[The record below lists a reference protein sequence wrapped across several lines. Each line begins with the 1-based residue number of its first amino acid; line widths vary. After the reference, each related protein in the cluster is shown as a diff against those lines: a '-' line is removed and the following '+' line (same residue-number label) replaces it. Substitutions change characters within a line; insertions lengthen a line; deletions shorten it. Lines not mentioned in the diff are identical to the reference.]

1 VISCHSRDIEI
12 GCLHT
17 AITIRM
23 TNGVMCSILERKD
36 TPFVLMNLVKV
47 TVCGSGS

>member
-1 VISCHSRDIEI
+1 VNSYHSRDIGI

-23 TNGVMCSILERKD
+23 TDGVMCSIMERND
-36 TPFVLMNLVKV
+36 TPSVLMNLIKV
-47 TVCGSGS
+47 AVCGSGS

>member
-1 VISCHSRDIEI
+1 VISCHSRDIGI

-17 AITIRM
+17 AITIRV
-23 TNGVMCSILERKD
+23 TDEVMCSILERND

-47 TVCGSGS
+47 AVCGSGS

>member
-1 VISCHSRDIEI
+1 VISCHSRDIGI

-23 TNGVMCSILERKD
+23 TDGVMCGILERND
-36 TPFVLMNLVKV
+36 TPSVLMILVKV
-47 TVCGSGS
+47 VVCGSGS

>member
-1 VISCHSRDIEI
+1 VISCHSHDIGI

-23 TNGVMCSILERKD
+23 TDGVMCSILERND
-36 TPFVLMNLVKV
+36 TPSVLMNLVKV
-47 TVCGSGS
+47 AVCGSGS